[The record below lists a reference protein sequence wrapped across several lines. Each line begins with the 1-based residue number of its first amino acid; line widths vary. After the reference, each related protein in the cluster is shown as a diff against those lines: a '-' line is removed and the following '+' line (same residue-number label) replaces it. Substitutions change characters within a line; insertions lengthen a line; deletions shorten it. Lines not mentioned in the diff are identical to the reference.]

1 MLRHSTSPAVATVML
16 AETLQV
22 QCLNPYPGTQQLARW
37 LWILLTC
44 KTLAVTKH
52 HKEYLSK
59 INEFCKVAKVLKQ

>member
-1 MLRHSTSPAVATVML
+1 MLRHSTTPAVATVML

-37 LWILLTC
+37 LWILLTY

-52 HKEYLSK
+52 HKEY
-59 INEFCKVAKVLKQ
+59 